1 MKYFLYI
8 LRSLKDGKLYI
19 GVTSNLEKRLKS
31 HNNGYARS
39 TKSRKPFVLVYSED
53 FKTLAEARKREYF
66 LKNTPQGGKL
76 KKKLVLGTWSL
87 QSKRT
92 DGIPA

>member
-8 LRSLKDGKLYI
+8 LKSLIDEKLYI
-19 GVTSNLEKRLKS
+19 GVTSNLEKRLEY
-31 HNNGYARS
+31 HNTGRVKS
-39 TKSRKPFVLVYSED
+39 TKSRKPFVLVYSENC
-53 FKTLAEARKREYF
+53 KTLSEARKREWF